1 MENDRTTLKSVFSL
15 PARGSIRP
23 RWTSHATKR
32 LVDILAAAFGLL
44 LLSPIFALLSYL
56 IKRDSPGPVF
66 YRGARMG
73 RGGRVFRILKFRTM
87 REEAASYAG
96 PCVTAGDDARITSQG
111 KWLRDTKLNELP
123 QLWNVLVGEMSLVG
137 PRPEDPG
144 IAATWPE
151 DVRREVLSV
160 RPGVTSPASVAYH
173 DEERRLKADSL
184 MDDYMQA
191 ILPDKLRLDQL
202 YVRHHT
208 FITDLDA
215 LFWTFVVLIPRLGD
229 HKISE
234 GWLFGG
240 PLTRLA
246 RRYVSW
252 MAIDFV
258 AAFASIGL
266 AGFLW
271 RLRGPLDIGLGRSI
285 ELAAALAFAFGF
297 FNTLLGLKTVVWSRA
312 AAGDALRLAASC
324 GLVTLTAA
332 ALQFVLLSKP
342 YLPVGFM
349 LSAGL
354 LVLAAFIA
362 VRYRLRLVSGLA
374 SRWIGLRQSGYG
386 AGERVLVVGAGEG
399 SQFAAWLLGR
409 TDFRRMYTIAGIADD
424 DPAKQGMRFDGLKVL
439 GTVADIPEL
448 VRRHNVSVIF
458 YAINKISAADNQR
471 ILATCNRTGLRR
483 VMLSEVMSTLHRCL
497 ASAGAG
503 WPGPAEAAPL
513 AGSASYA
520 LEAEQLS

>member
-1 MENDRTTLKSVFSL
+1 
-15 PARGSIRP
+15 
-23 RWTSHATKR
+23 
-32 LVDILAAAFGLL
+32 
-44 LLSPIFALLSYL
+44 
-56 IKRDSPGPVF
+56 
-66 YRGARMG
+66 
-73 RGGRVFRILKFRTM
+73 
-87 REEAASYAG
+87 
-96 PCVTAGDDARITSQG
+96 
-111 KWLRDTKLNELP
+111 
-123 QLWNVLVGEMSLVG
+123 
-137 PRPEDPG
+137 
-144 IAATWPE
+144 
-151 DVRREVLSV
+151 
-160 RPGVTSPASVAYH
+160 
-173 DEERRLKADSL
+173 
-184 MDDYMQA
+184 MDDYMHT

-208 FITDLDA
+208 FLTDLDA
-215 LFWTFVVLIPRLGD
+215 LLWTFVILVPRLGEK
-229 HKISE
+229 KISE

-258 AAFASIGL
+258 AAFASLGL

-271 RLRGPLDIGLGRSI
+271 RLGGPLDIGLGRSI

-297 FNTLLGLKTVVWSRA
+297 FNTLLGLKTVEWSRA

-332 ALQFVLLSKP
+332 ALQFILLSKA

-374 SRWIGLRQSGYG
+374 SRWIGLRRSGYG

-399 SQFAAWLLGR
+399 SQFATWLLGR
-409 TDFRRMYTIAGIADD
+409 TDFRHLYTIAGIADD

-471 ILATCNRTGLRR
+471 ILSTCNRTGLRR
-483 VMLSEVMSTLHRCL
+483 VMLSEVMGALYRCL

-503 WPGPAEAAPL
+503 WPGPPETAPL
-513 AGSASYA
+513 VGSASYV
-520 LEAEQLS
+520 LKGKQSS